1 MNIIKRT
8 FSGLFSQIDGIVGE
22 IENHDALIKAAIK
35 DQQKKLAAAKVQL
48 ARIKSQE
55 LQIKQQLAEQSL
67 NEKRWVKRA
76 KEEAADNEAQALLCL
91 ERRSMVKDKIG
102 KLEHMLKQYQQT
114 STKIQADI
122 SRCEDEFKAMQQKHA
137 LMRARQSSA
146 DAANI
151 VSSVSNSNLDDIE
164 TSFDRWEVKI
174 AQGEISMEIADD
186 SDELELAYLT
196 REREELLKDE
206 LAALLK
212 EGVNHE

>member
-48 ARIKSQE
+48 ARIKSHE
-55 LQIKQQLAEQSL
+55 LQIKQQIAEQSL
-67 NEKRWVKRA
+67 NEKRWAKRA
-76 KEEAADNEAQALLCL
+76 KEEAVDNEAQALLCL
-91 ERRSMVKDKIG
+91 ERRSMVKDKLE
-102 KLEHMLKQYQQT
+102 KLERMLKQYQQT
-114 STKIQADI
+114 SAKIKADI
-122 SRCEDEFKAMQQKHA
+122 NRCEDEFKTMQQKHA

-146 DAANI
+146 EAANI
-151 VSSVSNSNLDDIE
+151 VSNVSSSNLDDIE

-174 AQGEISMEIADD
+174 AQGEINMEITND
-186 SDELELAYLT
+186 SDELEQMYLT

-206 LAALLK
+206 LAELLK